1 MNNEEAIMSKQN
13 VMHLSSEVESNAT
26 QIGMK
31 ELLQEIQAT
40 PKEHWSNLLQMVR
53 LFRESVTMKSG
64 ETGEPEAGAIGETS
78 AQNAKQH
85 QALPIVEHEEKSS
98 STSEITASR
107 SEPSLPPTIPPLHV
121 DRSEVTA
128 QPEEQ
133 VPPRYHKLRDL
144 LAAGEWKGADIET
157 AQVMLQVAGRT
168 EKGWLS
174 RGDIKNFPCEDLHAI
189 DKLWVKYSD
198 GRFGFSVQKR
208 IWLEEGGKV
217 DYKTECRLSDRVG
230 WRVRNSWQGVSNLT
244 FSLAAPTG
252 HLPWVMGLYGVEIN
266 PPWKLERWGWGKLVR
281 NRNELDEIDEDM
293 FGGRWICEFCSREQT
308 CKL

>member
-1 MNNEEAIMSKQN
+1 MKNEEAIMPKQN

-53 LFRESVTMKSG
+53 LFRKSVTMKSG

-78 AQNAKQH
+78 ELLAKQH
-85 QALPIVEHEEKSS
+85 QALRECEEWQFP
-98 STSEITASR
+98 A
-107 SEPSLPPTIPPLHV
+107 
-121 DRSEVTA
+121 
-128 QPEEQ
+128 
-133 VPPRYHKLRDL
+133 RYHKLQDL
-144 LAAGEWKGADIET
+144 LAAGEWKEADRET
-157 AQVMLQVAGRT
+157 ALVMLQVAGR
-168 EKGWLS
+168 EEEGWLS
-174 RGDIKNFPCEDLHAI
+174 IEALEKFPCEDLHAI

-217 DYKTECRLSDRVG
+217 DYGTECRLGDRVG
-230 WRVRNSWQGVSNLT
+230 WREGDRWLRIENLT
-244 FSLAAPTG
+244 YGLAAPTG
-252 HLPWVMGLYGVEIN
+252 HLPCVPVSGFW
-266 PPWKLERWGWGKLVR
+266 
-281 NRNELDEIDEDM
+281 RNETWRADHRTGFKSWRDGV
-293 FGGRWICEFCSREQT
+293 FWNGGWELYVSCGLIFIGRAQI